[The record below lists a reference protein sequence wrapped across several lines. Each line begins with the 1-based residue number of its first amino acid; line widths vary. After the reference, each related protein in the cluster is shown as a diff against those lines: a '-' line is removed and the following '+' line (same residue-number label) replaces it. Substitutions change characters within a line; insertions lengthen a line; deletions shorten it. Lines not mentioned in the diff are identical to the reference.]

1 MRGHFLFL
9 VKLENVG
16 IKLIGIVY
24 YVVSIT
30 NTGCFIA
37 SVVLFK
43 WIPGGQVSMLT
54 LLDVVHIQE
63 IEDEKPL
70 LSEEIDEE
78 DKELLTTP
86 SLERAKATFET
97 LVQEDIVN

>member
-1 MRGHFLFL
+1 
-9 VKLENVG
+9 
-16 IKLIGIVY
+16 
-24 YVVSIT
+24 
-30 NTGCFIA
+30 
-37 SVVLFK
+37 
-43 WIPGGQVSMLT
+43 MLT

-78 DKELLTTP
+78 DKELLSTP
-86 SLERAKATFET
+86 ALERAKATFET